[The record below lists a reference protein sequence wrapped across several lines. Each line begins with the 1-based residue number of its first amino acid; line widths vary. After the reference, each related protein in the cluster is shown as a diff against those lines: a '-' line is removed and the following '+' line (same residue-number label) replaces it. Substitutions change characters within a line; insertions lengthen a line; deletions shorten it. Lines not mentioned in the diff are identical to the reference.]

1 MKRDIIT
8 ASLKIVSAASV
19 AIGLVASQPA
29 FAGFGIGGL
38 SLPKAGTGSS
48 SGILNQQTQLV
59 RDFSGSQLEVLQ
71 AQGLLAKAFDDKTEA
86 ATLAADEQALSQ
98 GASASDIEKAMTDSS
113 SVNAKIKA
121 QMDKGEVLTAQGRQ
135 LYVQSLPH
143 YATGLAKAV
152 AMRPDFPKFLS
163 GAESAIAS
171 ASVMEKL
178 SLRNKL
184 SDGVY
189 IAKNAPGYITN
200 LQSTTSDIL
209 SYAKKENIPVPNNV
223 TSLIPATP

>member
-1 MKRDIIT
+1 MKRNIT
-8 ASLKIVSAASV
+8 AFLRTVIAVSV
-19 AIGLVASQPA
+19 AIALAASQPV
-29 FAGFGIGGL
+29 FAGFGIGSL
-38 SLPKAGTGSS
+38 TLPKSAGGSS
-48 SGILNQQTQLV
+48 SEILSQQTQLI
-59 RDFSGSQLEVLQ
+59 RDFSGSQLEVLR

-86 ATLAADEQALSQ
+86 AKLAADEQALSQ

-121 QMDKGEVLTAQGRQ
+121 QMDTGAVLSTQGKQ

-143 YATGLAKAV
+143 YANGLEKAV
-152 AMRPDFPKFLS
+152 AMRPEFPKFLS

-209 SYAKKENIPVPNNV
+209 SYAKKENIPVPKDV
-223 TSLIPATP
+223 TSLIPDAP